1 MFRDETQERKRSQ
14 ALFLIGKILQHKCQA
29 KQVLLQYNGGTQY
42 ALGGYC
48 PLSHARYTLEIA
60 PKVTRY
66 VKKQKHFKG
75 YWVPHFTKIAP
86 AFKWLATLTFV
97 DGLVNPTSHAR
108 YTLKIASE
116 VTRYVVGFTSPST
129 KVRVAN
135 HWSTCNLVTI
145 NLMPPKAF
153 GGLKII
159 RGGSVP
165 RIFPRH
171 YPRGGPCIFIYML
184 L

>member
-1 MFRDETQERKRSQ
+1 MLRCKS
-14 ALFLIGKILQHKCQA
+14 LSKGIGFPI
-29 KQVLLQYNGGTQY
+29 VL
-42 ALGGYC
+42 
-48 PLSHARYTLEIA
+48 
-60 PKVTRY
+60 
-66 VKKQKHFKG
+66 QKHLHSK
-75 YWVPHFTKIAP
+75 H
-86 AFKWLATLTFV
+86 WLATLTFV

-108 YTLKIASE
+108 YTLEIAPE

-165 RIFPRH
+165 RNFPGI
-171 YPRGGPCIFIYML
+171 PRGGP
-184 L
+184 